1 MLVKFTLIVVSSV
14 FFSAGLGNY
23 ILHGILEM
31 LHHRAGFMSRQQQQA
46 CSTTKLVRTYFDKN
60 GVKRCVGIKE
70 NLRNSQYLV
79 RKRVF
84 FLPMSLVKLMLYGLE
99 DGKPKYQLMK
109 KISKKNEPVS
119 Y

>member
-14 FFSAGLGNY
+14 FFPQVWATIFYMGRFGASSPKRHKVWSNDKA
-23 ILHGILEM
+23 ILEM

-84 FLPMSLVKLMLYGLE
+84 F
-99 DGKPKYQLMK
+99 YQCP
-109 KISKKNEPVS
+109 S
-119 Y
+119 